1 MVHKTYCRQ
10 MILGLE
16 IKFMRKSYEHAG
28 RLDLSSADRARFGER
43 NRASNFELM
52 WTNTAFF

>member
-1 MVHKTYCRQ
+1 

-43 NRASNFELM
+43 HRASNLELM